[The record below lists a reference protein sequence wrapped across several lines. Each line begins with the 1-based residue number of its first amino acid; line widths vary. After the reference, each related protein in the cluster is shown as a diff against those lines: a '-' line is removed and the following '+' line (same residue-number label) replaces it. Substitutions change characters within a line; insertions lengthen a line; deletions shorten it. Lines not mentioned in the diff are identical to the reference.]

1 MFKRLCRKLGI
12 NPLDRLLKK
21 AASKNAKKVLVCWN
35 RGLGD
40 IPLGLYAL
48 VIRIRHFMPDV
59 QISFLT
65 RKDLESGFHML
76 EDVGVLVDP
85 DWKRRVPFD
94 TAASLKKLGKDIAD
108 YDLVLE
114 RPDPTNWLQWQ
125 IGKLTPRLK
134 WNAQWDDL
142 WQKFGLVKEGPYIGV
157 HVQTETFY
165 DYEKNWPQKHWD
177 EFFRLAAAEYNAN
190 IVLFG
195 FSQEPMF
202 NIPGVIDL
210 RGKTNLFEMLSIIKN
225 RCRYLLVPDSGVLSI
240 AYYIDENFPIR
251 IVSLWA
257 DPKQGILRQKV
268 ASPNAGLRHCAL
280 IGKNKDLSRVP
291 VEAVVK
297 KLFCEGEDVCQKT
310 LF

>member
-1 MFKRLCRKLGI
+1 MRCFKRSSKFFKARSLSCTLWRNTMFKRLCRKLGI

-177 EFFRLAAAEYNAN
+177 VF
-190 IVLFG
+190 
-195 FSQEPMF
+195 
-202 NIPGVIDL
+202 
-210 RGKTNLFEMLSIIKN
+210 
-225 RCRYLLVPDSGVLSI
+225 
-240 AYYIDENFPIR
+240 
-251 IVSLWA
+251 
-257 DPKQGILRQKV
+257 
-268 ASPNAGLRHCAL
+268 
-280 IGKNKDLSRVP
+280 
-291 VEAVVK
+291 
-297 KLFCEGEDVCQKT
+297 
-310 LF
+310 